1 MKISEIVAKLNS
13 VYFLPSIQREFV
25 WLKNRKEQRIEK
37 LFDSI
42 LQNYPIGNIMTW
54 QVDRSPGDS
63 LPFSTYKFI
72 ENYSEES
79 VNEETDMNGVN
90 EPQLILDGQQR
101 LTALLIG
108 LKGRYSYTRYS
119 KKCET
124 RLYIN
129 LFGDL
134 ENAEDNVYGLKYELC
149 LQEFKEDIYFD
160 QEKLKL
166 WFRVGL
172 VLDFNNF
179 DAEDFKE
186 KYEDVICQHT
196 DNNDERKLARKIL
209 GQLHGCICTKEQA
222 LNVVVVLNEPHH
234 DREQKLDRVLNIFVR
249 ANDGGVKLE
258 KSELLLSFMESHQDL
273 FQPDRARKEILSF
286 VESLNE
292 ESVTKP
298 NYRFTKDDILK
309 ACLMI
314 SGIDLKYK
322 ISNFTS
328 DNLEKISNEWGDI
341 KESLEITVKLLSK
354 YGFSAKNIT
363 SKNALLPIAYFIHKN
378 NYNIGFIEQNIPE
391 YVNTR
396 EVLVRWLIKAML
408 TGLFG
413 GSSDSTLEKSRT
425 LINNGNKLINNDA
438 LNEDD
443 LNELISRS
451 SYKSINSDL
460 ILKLVSP
467 LVYWGEYQQDH
478 IHPRSKFNE
487 NTFDAM
493 GLTDEQKKKFL
504 KKSNSIGNI
513 CLLKPADNNSKRDE
527 DLASWLNDQV
537 ESVKDNMLIPS
548 DVSCNFSDFISF
560 VDARERLIF
569 NKLNS
574 IINLGF
580 KYEQ

>member
-1 MKISEIVAKLNS
+1 MKISEIVAKLNN

-42 LQNYPIGNIMTW
+42 LQDYPIGNIMTW

-72 ENYSEES
+72 ENYSDEAE
-79 VNEETDMNGVN
+79 NEETDMNGVN
-90 EPQLILDGQQR
+90 DPQLILDGQQR

-108 LKGRYSYTRYS
+108 LKGRYNYTRY
-119 KKCET
+119 KKPCET

-129 LFGDL
+129 LFADL

-149 LQEFKEDIYFD
+149 LQEFKDDIYYD
-160 QEKLKL
+160 QDKLKL

-172 VLDFNNF
+172 VLGFNNIR
-179 DAEDFKE
+179 AEDFKG
-186 KYEDVICQHT
+186 KYEDIICQHT
-196 DNNDERKLARKIL
+196 DNEEEKKLARIIL
-209 GQLHGCICTKEQA
+209 GQLHYCICKNSDA
-222 LNVVVVLNEPHH
+222 INVVVVLNEPNL

-258 KSELLLSFMESHQDL
+258 KSDLLLSFMESHQDL
-273 FQPDRARKEILSF
+273 FQPNRARKEILGF

-292 ESVTKP
+292 ESVIKP

-309 ACLMI
+309 ASLMI
-314 SGIDLKYK
+314 TGIDLKYK
-322 ISNFTS
+322 VSNFTS
-328 DNLEKISNEWGDI
+328 DNLEKISNEWIDI
-341 KESLEITVKLLSK
+341 KESMELTVKLLAK

-363 SKNALLPIAYFIHKN
+363 SKNALLPIVFYIHKN
-378 NYNIGFIEQNIPE
+378 KYNIGFIERNTSDL
-391 YVNTR
+391 VNTR
-396 EVLVRWLIKAML
+396 EMLVRWLIKAML

-413 GSSDSTLEKSRT
+413 GSSDSTLEKSRA
-425 LINNGNKLINNDA
+425 LINKDNQLINNDA
-438 LNEDD
+438 LNADD
-443 LNELISRS
+443 LNDLIARS

-467 LVYWGEYQQDH
+467 LDYWGDYQQDH
-478 IHPRSKFNE
+478 IHPKSKFNE
-487 NTFDAM
+487 ATFNAI
-493 GLTDEQKKKFL
+493 GLTDEEKKLFL

-513 CLLKPADNNSKRDE
+513 CLLKPADNNSKRAE
-527 DLASWLNDQV
+527 DLAVWLNEQV
-537 ESVKDNMLIPS
+537 ESVKENMLIPCDIS
-548 DVSCNFSDFISF
+548 YSFSDFINF

-574 IINLGF
+574 IINPN
-580 KYEQ
+580 